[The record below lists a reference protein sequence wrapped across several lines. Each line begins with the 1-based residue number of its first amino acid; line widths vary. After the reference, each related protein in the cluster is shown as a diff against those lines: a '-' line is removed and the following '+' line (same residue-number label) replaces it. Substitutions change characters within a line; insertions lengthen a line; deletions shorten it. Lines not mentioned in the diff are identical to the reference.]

1 MLPLNSG
8 PHRSWR
14 EKAAFVFWKFRKL
27 KRHLHQHKW
36 LFFPVLFVAYSVEQV
51 RLGLF
56 PRVGLR
62 LLRTESPLERRLYY
76 ALRSKY
82 KEELKTQYTIGSY
95 KVDLAIPNYKLALE
109 CDGTDLFVNP
119 KNQSRHQKQLHDL
132 RKQGWKVM
140 RFSRRR
146 LLKQMDQ
153 VVFEIT
159 EYTNKRATG
168 KFPFTR

>member
-1 MLPLNSG
+1 MLPLILG
-8 PHRSWR
+8 PHRPWR

-27 KRHLHQHKW
+27 KRHLLRHKW
-36 LFFPVLFVAYSVEQV
+36 LFFPFLFISYIIEQI
-51 RLGLF
+51 RLGMF
-56 PRVGLR
+56 PCVSLR

-82 KEELKTQYTIGSY
+82 SDELKTQYTIGSY
-95 KVDLAIPNYKLALE
+95 KVDLAIPKYKLALE

-119 KNQSRHQKQLHDL
+119 KSQSHHQKQQHDL
-132 RKQGWKVM
+132 RNRGWRVM

-153 VVFEIT
+153 VVSEIT
-159 EYTNKRATG
+159 EYTNKGATG